1 VCYDNPMSR
10 RLSRNRMPKNP
21 SSLSFRGAAGDEESR
36 PDQIGVCR
44 ARFLPFAPLRVGMT
58 TSRNVSQHPVGA
70 SSTTDANF
78 MRRALREAQKA
89 DLEGEVPVGAVVV
102 QDEKIIARAHNRPLL
117 LSDPSAH
124 AEVLALRR
132 AAKKLGNY
140 RLKGCDL
147 YVTIEPCAMCAGAII
162 QARLRRV
169 VYGTPDPKAGACGSA
184 LAVLN
189 HPKVNH
195 QVEVVSGVL
204 AEESAR
210 ILRDFFRRRRR
221 RT

>member
-1 VCYDNPMSR
+1 
-10 RLSRNRMPKNP
+10 
-21 SSLSFRGAAGDEESR
+21 
-36 PDQIGVCR
+36 
-44 ARFLPFAPLRVGMT
+44 
-58 TSRNVSQHPVGA
+58 
-70 SSTTDANF
+70 

-89 DLEGEVPVGAVVV
+89 DSEGEVPVGAVVV
-102 QDEKIIARAHNRPLL
+102 QDEKIIARAHNRSLGL
-117 LSDPSAH
+117 ADPSAH

-169 VYGTPDPKAGACGSA
+169 VFGTPDPKAGACGSV

-204 AEESAR
+204 AGECAA
-210 ILRDFFRRRRR
+210 ILQEFFRCRRR

>member
-1 VCYDNPMSR
+1 
-10 RLSRNRMPKNP
+10 
-21 SSLSFRGAAGDEESR
+21 
-36 PDQIGVCR
+36 
-44 ARFLPFAPLRVGMT
+44 
-58 TSRNVSQHPVGA
+58 
-70 SSTTDANF
+70 

-89 DLEGEVPVGAVVV
+89 DSEGEVPVGAVVV
-102 QDEKIIARAHNRPLL
+102 QDGKIIARAHNRPLS

-124 AEVLALRR
+124 AEILALRR
-132 AAKKLGNY
+132 AAKKLRNY

-184 LAVLN
+184 LTVLN
-189 HPKVNH
+189 HPKANH

-204 AEESAR
+204 AGECAGITRE
-210 ILRDFFRRRRR
+210 FFRKRRQKAPGVRDQKSR
-221 RT
+221 

>member
-1 VCYDNPMSR
+1 MLRGPRQPTDGSSAGWKAALRPKSGQYQNSPWSAFLVQVCYDNLVHSPLLPRAS
-10 RLSRNRMPKNP
+10 LNP
-21 SSLSFRGAAGDEESR
+21 E
-36 PDQIGVCR
+36 
-44 ARFLPFAPLRVGMT
+44 
-58 TSRNVSQHPVGA
+58 
-70 SSTTDANF
+70 TDF

-89 DLEGEVPVGAVVV
+89 DSEGEVPVGAVVV
-102 QDEKIIARAHNRPLL
+102 QDGKIIARAHNRPLS

-124 AEVLALRR
+124 AEILALRR
-132 AAKKLGNY
+132 AAKKLRNY

-184 LAVLN
+184 LTVLN
-189 HPKVNH
+189 HPKANH

-204 AEESAR
+204 AEECAS
-210 ILRDFFRRRRR
+210 ILRDFFRCRRRK
-221 RT
+221 T